1 LLLAKISTRIGKA
14 QDPRNSNSL
23 RKDKINMGNVSLA
36 TLSAHEIMGPF
47 THTIL
52 PCTNL
57 SVKEF
62 KVIKFQHF
70 TRKTKR
76 KNPN

>member
-1 LLLAKISTRIGKA
+1 LLLAKLATVIGRA

-23 RKDKINMGNVSLA
+23 RKDKINMGNVNLP
-36 TLSAHEIMGPF
+36 TLSVHERMGLF

-52 PCTNL
+52 PCTNP
-57 SVKEF
+57 SVKDF
-62 KVIKFQHF
+62 RAIKFQHF

-76 KNPN
+76 KTPN